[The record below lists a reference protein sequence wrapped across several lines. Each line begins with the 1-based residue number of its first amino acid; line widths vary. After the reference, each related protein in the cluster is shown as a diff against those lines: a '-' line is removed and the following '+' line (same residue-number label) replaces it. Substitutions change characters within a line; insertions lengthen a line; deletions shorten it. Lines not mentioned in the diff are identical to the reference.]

1 MAKYRFDEIAFNIT
15 EKKKPVEEDK
25 YTYLGLEHLDS
36 GSLKV
41 TRFGSDVAPIGEKLI
56 MKKGDVLFGK
66 RRAYQ
71 KKVAIAPFDG
81 IFSAHGMVLR
91 PKEEVIDKRF
101 FPLFISSDYF
111 LDAAIQISVGSLSPT
126 INWRDLKAL
135 EFELPPLEEQKK
147 LAEVL
152 WSINETLDAY
162 KKLLKTTDQLVKS
175 QFIEMFGETEKNR
188 FGYPV
193 LKISDIATCYPG
205 ATPSTKVDE
214 YWNGGTI
221 PWMSSGEVHKKH
233 VYDTDQRI
241 TQEGYDHASTRMVP
255 AHSIVIALAGQGK
268 TRGTVAINEIE
279 LCTNQSLCAIIPDT
293 NRVLVEYLFYNLDG
307 RYEELRNMSTNVGGR
322 GGLSLT
328 IVNKIPVIIPPMEQ
342 QREYVE
348 IVKQSDKSKFEL
360 EQSIV
365 ELTATYKKII
375 SENLG

>member
-1 MAKYRFDEIAFNIT
+1 
-15 EKKKPVEEDK
+15 
-25 YTYLGLEHLDS
+25 
-36 GSLKV
+36 
-41 TRFGSDVAPIGEKLI
+41 
-56 MKKGDVLFGK
+56 
-66 RRAYQ
+66 
-71 KKVAIAPFDG
+71 
-81 IFSAHGMVLR
+81 
-91 PKEEVIDKRF
+91 
-101 FPLFISSDYF
+101 
-111 LDAAIQISVGSLSPT
+111 
-126 INWRDLKAL
+126 
-135 EFELPPLEEQKK
+135 
-147 LAEVL
+147 
-152 WSINETLDAY
+152 
-162 KKLLKTTDQLVKS
+162 
-175 QFIEMFGETEKNR
+175 MFGETEKNR

-293 NRVLVEYLFYNLDG
+293 NRVLVEYLYYNLDG